1 MTELINSLVT
11 PAVSTVAGL
20 LVRNRNEGL
29 QGYAAHQPQ
38 PLHFRDHRQTP
49 AKTKKIVENIGLCCN
64 QLIHIETVHFARTI

>member
-38 PLHFRDHRQTP
+38 PLLFRDHR
-49 AKTKKIVENIGLCCN
+49 
-64 QLIHIETVHFARTI
+64 